1 MEDMAPALLEKIQSA
16 FQSKFEK
23 SGEISELYSLV
34 RSGEATYRQA
44 QDFAVETGKILSE
57 VFTENISSG
66 ILPNG
71 KLYYNIAERIIPPML
86 KNNYNLTADIA
97 KEIQDTINRAAG
109 LNITAVKPELNQDKI
124 NGIVDIVS
132 GADKYDDISY
142 MLRDPI
148 VNFTQCVVDDT
159 VKANADMQYK
169 AGLSPRIVRTS
180 TGKCCEWC
188 SRITGTYDYES
199 VKKTG
204 NDVFRRHKNC
214 NCLVEFVTDKG
225 VQNVHSKRWADEGDI
240 RQRIANATIESKKIV
255 KRTKA
260 QAASLQTQIKKQSEK
275 AEG

>member
-16 FQSKFEK
+16 FKSKFEK
-23 SGEISELYSLV
+23 SREISELYSLV

-44 QDFAVETGKILSE
+44 QDFAIETGKILSE
-57 VFTENISSG
+57 VFMENISSG

-71 KLYYNIAERIIPPML
+71 KFYYNIAERIIPPML

-97 KEIQDTINRAAG
+97 KEVQDTINRAAG
-109 LNITAVKPELNQDKI
+109 LNITAVKPELNQEKVD
-124 NGIVDIVS
+124 GIVDAVS
-132 GADKYDDISY
+132 AADKYDDISY

-148 VNFTQCVVDDT
+148 VNFTQCIVDDT
-159 VKANADMQYK
+159 VKANADLQYK
-169 AGLSPRIVRTS
+169 SGLSPKIVRTA
-180 TGKCCEWC
+180 TRQCCEWC
-188 SRITGTYDYES
+188 RKLAGIYEYEKIS
-199 VKKTG
+199 GRG
-204 NDVFRRHKNC
+204 NEVFKRHNNC
-214 NCLVEFVTDKG
+214 KCLVEYVVDKQ

-240 RQRIANATIESKKIV
+240 GQRIANATVESKKIV

>member
-169 AGLSPRIVRTS
+169 AGLSPKIVRTS

-204 NDVFRRHKNC
+204 NNVFRRHKNC

>member
-1 MEDMAPALLEKIQSA
+1 MEDMAPALLKKIQSA
-16 FQSKFEK
+16 FHSKFEK

-34 RSGEATYRQA
+34 RSGEATYKQA

-57 VFTENISSG
+57 VFAENISSG

-97 KEIQDTINRAAG
+97 KEVQNAINRAAG
-109 LNITAVKPELNQDKI
+109 LNITAVKPELNRDKV
-124 NGIVDIVS
+124 NGIIDIVS

-159 VKANADMQYK
+159 VKANADVQYK
-169 AGLSPRIVRTS
+169 AGLSPKIVRTS
-180 TGKCCEWC
+180 IGKCCEWC

-199 VKKTG
+199 VKNSG
-204 NDVFRRHKNC
+204 NNVFRRHKNC
-214 NCLVEFVTDKG
+214 NCLVEFVVDKQ

-240 RQRIANATIESKKIV
+240 GQRIANATVESKKIV

>member
-169 AGLSPRIVRTS
+169 AGLSPKIVRTS

>member
-44 QDFAVETGKILSE
+44 QDFAIETGKILSE

-169 AGLSPRIVRTS
+169 AGLSPKIVRTS